1 MESSNVKYNIIHGPG
16 LKDWARVFV
25 HEVDILGK
33 TWEDSTVDRMF
44 QLHIT
49 SSQATGSD
57 RPSQVGAAARRRV
70 WTSHGPGVVF
80 SKMGSELGLYE
91 NSGKTTKS
99 SS

>member
-1 MESSNVKYNIIHGPG
+1 MGRFKLNTGTHRQISHI
-16 LKDWARVFV
+16 AA
-25 HEVDILGK
+25 VDG
-33 TWEDSTVDRMF
+33 MF

-80 SKMGSELGLYE
+80 LD
-91 NSGKTTKS
+91 GK
-99 SS
+99 